1 MHWGSHILRYAIRS
15 EVLIKYVHKN
25 FKRILLLP
33 LLIEHGVV
41 FNLLKSLF
49 LLQLFSF
56 EAALLALY
64 QLKVE
69 NSFSIIR
76 CVSGCSLHS
85 IMFVIWAWLPR
96 LSASDASVPLLPG
109 AQCPG
114 YCSLPVSWHPRPPPS
129 RPLLSGRHRL
139 HSRTIV
145 IISSA
150 SYLHQHAWLGCKYF
164 ETVCSILI
172 LIQSHYSRQAVLS
185 ITRWETGWNME
196 SDIQDHNSGD
206 VVIIPDELSSCDR
219 SLSGNSLQIS
229 LQHVWPASRR
239 LWGTIAHLPRW
250 SRSLLNKTFPQN
262 CSR

>member
-1 MHWGSHILRYAIRS
+1 MFSALGTSQQCMLSNNDSSRISIKFAYIRCIEDHIILRYAIRS

-85 IMFVIWAWLPR
+85 IMFVI
-96 LSASDASVPLLPG
+96 
-109 AQCPG
+109 
-114 YCSLPVSWHPRPPPS
+114 
-129 RPLLSGRHRL
+129 
-139 HSRTIV
+139 
-145 IISSA
+145 
-150 SYLHQHAWLGCKYF
+150 
-164 ETVCSILI
+164 
-172 LIQSHYSRQAVLS
+172 
-185 ITRWETGWNME
+185 
-196 SDIQDHNSGD
+196 
-206 VVIIPDELSSCDR
+206 
-219 SLSGNSLQIS
+219 
-229 LQHVWPASRR
+229 
-239 LWGTIAHLPRW
+239 
-250 SRSLLNKTFPQN
+250 
-262 CSR
+262 

>member
-33 LLIEHGVV
+33 LLIEHELV

-64 QLKVE
+64 QLSKSWE
-69 NSFSIIR
+69 LFFHYPL
-76 CVSGCSLHS
+76 CLGLLT
-85 IMFVIWAWLPR
+85 WLNYVCDMSVTPP
-96 LSASDASVPLLPG
+96 SVPLLPG
-109 AQCPG
+109 GQCPG

-150 SYLHQHAWLGCKYF
+150 SYLHQPH
-164 ETVCSILI
+164 
-172 LIQSHYSRQAVLS
+172 H
-185 ITRWETGWNME
+185 
-196 SDIQDHNSGD
+196 
-206 VVIIPDELSSCDR
+206 
-219 SLSGNSLQIS
+219 
-229 LQHVWPASRR
+229 
-239 LWGTIAHLPRW
+239 
-250 SRSLLNKTFPQN
+250 
-262 CSR
+262 